1 MTGCIAGRENPAK
14 NGKRVADILKA
25 NGTPVKYHVME
36 GIAHYGI
43 YREKFQEVTAME
55 VEWFDRYLKQ
65 AVEP

>member
-1 MTGCIAGRENPAK
+1 
-14 NGKRVADILKA
+14 
-25 NGTPVKYHVME
+25 VKYHVME

-43 YREKFQEVTAME
+43 YREKFQEATAME